1 MENNKVLETIV
12 GILGTAFLLVVGW
25 TIQLGNRVSVTET
38 KQMDLETLINTRF
51 DAVDDRL
58 DRIERSLNGY
68 LKGK

>member
-1 MENNKVLETIV
+1 MLETIV

-25 TIQLGNRVSVTET
+25 TIQLGNRVSITET
-38 KQMDLETLINTRF
+38 KQKDLETLINTRF